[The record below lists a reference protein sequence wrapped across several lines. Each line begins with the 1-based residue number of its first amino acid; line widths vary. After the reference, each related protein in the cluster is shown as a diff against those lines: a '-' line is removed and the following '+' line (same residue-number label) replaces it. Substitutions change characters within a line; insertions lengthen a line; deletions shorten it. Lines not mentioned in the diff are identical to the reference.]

1 MTTPG
6 LKPSLPCAFVI
17 FGAAGD
23 LTKRKLLPALYNLK
37 ASGLLPRQFAIVGV
51 ARKEKSHEQFR
62 EEQSKDIREFATQ
75 QVDEALWAEV
85 RSALYYQPGEFTN
98 ADTYT
103 NLKTLLDQVAK
114 THNTMGN
121 ALFYLAT
128 PPEFFGEIVK
138 RLGEAGLVERGQE
151 GWRRVVIEKPFG
163 RDLDSARALNAEL
176 GRVLDESQIYRID
189 HYLGKETV
197 QNIMVFRFA
206 NGMFEPVWNRRYVD
220 HVQIMVAET
229 VGVEDRGNYY
239 DKAGV
244 VRDMIQ
250 NHMFQLLALV
260 AMEPPTSFHAD
271 AVRDERVKV
280 FKAIRTWKPED
291 VLGRAVRGQYGPGE
305 INGEPVPGYRSEPKV
320 SPNSNTETYAALRL
334 QVENWRWAGVPFYLR
349 SGKRLRRRDTE
360 IMIEFRRPPLLLF
373 DESEEQIEPNR
384 LVLHIQPDEGIE
396 IRMKAKHPGP
406 AMVLNTVKLEFSYK
420 QFGETSAATGYER
433 LLYDSMIGD
442 STLFHRADMVEEAW
456 RIATPIVDV
465 WASLPARDFP
475 NYPAGSWG
483 PPAADALIQ
492 RDGRHWWLPH

>member
-1 MTTPG
+1 MSAPG
-6 LKPSLPCAFVI
+6 LRPAPPCAFVI

-37 ASGLLPRQFAIVGV
+37 AAGLLPPQLAIVGV

-75 QVDEALWAEV
+75 PVDEALWVDV
-85 RSALYYQPGEFTN
+85 RSALYYQAGEFSN
-98 ADTYT
+98 PETYT
-103 NLKTLLDQVAK
+103 KLKTLLDEAAK
-114 THNTMGN
+114 THHTMGN

-138 RLGEAGLVERGQE
+138 RLGEAGLVQRGQA

-163 RDLDSARALNAEL
+163 RDLDSARELNTEL

-206 NGMFEPVWNRRYVD
+206 NGLFEPVWNRRYVD

-244 VRDMIQ
+244 VRDMVQ
-250 NHMFQLLALV
+250 NHMFQLMALV
-260 AMEPPTSFHAD
+260 AMEPPTSFEAN

-280 FKAIRTWKPED
+280 LKAIRSWKPED

-305 INGEPVPGYRSEPKV
+305 VNGQPVPGYRGEAKV
-320 SPNSNTETYAALRL
+320 NPNSNTETYAALRL
-334 QVENWRWAGVPFYLR
+334 QVENWRWAPARHRDHDPVPATPALAVRRKRRAGRSQSARAPHPARRGHRDSHQGQASGAGHGAQHRQARFQLQAVRRDERGHGLRAAALRQHGGRLHALPPGRHGRGGLAHRHAHRGCVGVPTRPRLPQLCRGLLGPSGRRHAHSARRPLLVAASLR
-349 SGKRLRRRDTE
+349 S
-360 IMIEFRRPPLLLF
+360 
-373 DESEEQIEPNR
+373 
-384 LVLHIQPDEGIE
+384 
-396 IRMKAKHPGP
+396 
-406 AMVLNTVKLEFSYK
+406 
-420 QFGETSAATGYER
+420 
-433 LLYDSMIGD
+433 
-442 STLFHRADMVEEAW
+442 
-456 RIATPIVDV
+456 
-465 WASLPARDFP
+465 ARSQV
-475 NYPAGSWG
+475 A
-483 PPAADALIQ
+483 
-492 RDGRHWWLPH
+492 

>member
-1 MTTPG
+1 MQGNNRREGADSEPRGAASGTGIGMPTPG

-51 ARKEKSHEQFR
+51 TRKEKSHEQFR

-103 NLKTLLDQVAK
+103 NLKALLDQVAK

-121 ALFYLAT
+121 VLFYLAT

-229 VGVEDRGNYY
+229 VGIEGRSGYY
-239 DKAGV
+239 EESGAI
-244 VRDMIQ
+244 RDMIQ
-250 NHMFQLLALV
+250 NHMLQLLTLV
-260 AMEPPTSFHAD
+260 AMDPPIAFD
-271 AVRDERVKV
+271 ANSVRDEKVKV
-280 FKAIRTWKPED
+280 
-291 VLGRAVRGQYGPGE
+291 LH
-305 INGEPVPGYRSEPKV
+305 
-320 SPNSNTETYAALRL
+320 ALH
-334 QVENWRWAGVPFYLR
+334 
-349 SGKRLRRRDTE
+349 
-360 IMIEFRRPPLLLF
+360 PLTRQ
-373 DESEEQIEPNR
+373 E
-384 LVLHIQPDEGIE
+384 
-396 IRMKAKHPGP
+396 
-406 AMVLNTVKLEFSYK
+406 
-420 QFGETSAATGYER
+420 
-433 LLYDSMIGD
+433 D
-442 STLFHRADMVEEAW
+442 STHTIRAQ
-456 RIATPIVDV
+456 
-465 WASLPARDFP
+465 
-475 NYPAGSWG
+475 Y
-483 PPAADALIQ
+483 
-492 RDGRHWWLPH
+492 